1 MFKDLNSPL
10 VSACK
15 IKRPPVSYRWLFNF
29 DLAIPRRVYCI
40 FDWQGAWKFK
50 FQFHARSQ
58 SKMYTDSELG

>member
-1 MFKDLNSPL
+1 
-10 VSACK
+10 V
-15 IKRPPVSYRWLFNF
+15 IVNF